1 LTSFLTELP
10 RYALTLLLILPAII
24 LHEVSHGYVAY
35 RLGDS
40 TAKDR
45 GRLTLNPISH
55 IDPFGTLLLPVMM
68 LLLSNGT
75 TALGYAKPVPVN
87 PNFFRGN
94 RRWGWLLVGIA
105 GPAMNLALAIVFGL
119 VLRFADPLIP
129 ATGAGSIVRLILE
142 LFTFFNLLLMF
153 FNLIPIPPLDGS
165 RVVQYFLPQ
174 GALAIYEQLERYGFI
189 IVIAVLFLLPGALS
203 GYLNFTAYPLFHLI
217 TGIAI

>member
-1 LTSFLTELP
+1 MTTSFLSELP
-10 RYALTLLLILPAII
+10 RYALTLLLIFPAII

-35 RLGDS
+35 LLGDT

-55 IDPFGTLLLPVMM
+55 VDPFGTLLLPVMM

-87 PNFFRGN
+87 PNNFSGN

-105 GPAMNLALAIVFGL
+105 GPAANLALAIVFGL
-119 VLRFADPLIP
+119 VLRFVNPLIP
-129 ATGAGSIVRLILE
+129 ATGGASVVRLILE
-142 LFTFFNLLLMF
+142 LFTFFNLMLMF

-174 GALAIYEQLERYGFI
+174 KALRIYDQLERYGFI
-189 IVIAVLFLLPGALS
+189 ILIAVLFFLPGALS
-203 GYLNFTAYPLFHLI
+203 GYLNVTAYPLFHLI
-217 TGIAI
+217 TGL

>member
-1 LTSFLTELP
+1 LSSFLNDLP
-10 RYALTLLLILPAII
+10 RIALTLLLIFPAII
-24 LHEVSHGYVAY
+24 LHEVSHGYVAFL
-35 RLGDS
+35 LGDT

-55 IDPFGTLLLPVMM
+55 VDPFGTLLLPVMM

-87 PNFFRGN
+87 PNMFRGN

-105 GPAMNLALAIVFGL
+105 GPAMNLALAVVFGL
-119 VLRFADPLIP
+119 VLRFVDPLIP
-129 ATGAGSIVRLILE
+129 ASGAGSVPRLILV
-142 LFTFFNLLLMF
+142 LFTFFNLMLMF

-174 GALAIYEQLERYGFI
+174 SALRIYDQLERYGFI
-189 IVIAVLFLLPGALS
+189 ILIAVLFLLPGALS
-203 GYLNFTAYPLFHLI
+203 GYLNFTAYPLFRLI
-217 TGIAI
+217 TGIAL

>member
-1 LTSFLTELP
+1 LTTSFLSELP
-10 RYALTLLLILPAII
+10 RYALTLLLIFPAII

-35 RLGDS
+35 LLGDT

-55 IDPFGTLLLPVMM
+55 VDPFGTLLLPVMM

-87 PNFFRGN
+87 PNNFSGN

-105 GPAMNLALAIVFGL
+105 GPAANLALAIVFGL
-119 VLRFADPLIP
+119 VLRLVNPLIP
-129 ATGAGSIVRLILE
+129 ATGGASVVRLILE
-142 LFTFFNLLLMF
+142 LFTFFNLMLMF

-165 RVVQYFLPQ
+165 RVVQYFLPPA
-174 GALAIYEQLERYGFI
+174 ALRAYEQLERYGFI
-189 IVIAVLFLLPGALS
+189 ILIAVLFFLPGALS
-203 GYLNFTAYPLFHLI
+203 GYLNVTAYPVFHLI
-217 TGIAI
+217 TGL